1 MKAEKP
7 VQNDRPILFDFAE
20 RSVELLLQEDPA
32 LYDLIEEEYR
42 RQQHSLAMVAS
53 CSPAHP
59 SVLFCEGSFTSNVTA
74 EGYPN
79 ARYHAGCKYVDQF
92 EQLAIDRAKAAF
104 SAEYAN
110 VQPHSASTANQI
122 VMGSLLAPGDTL
134 MGLDLDCGG
143 HLSHGSKVNVSGRF
157 YNAVSYGLDAD
168 GYIDFEQVERL
179 ADEHRPKLIICG
191 TTAYPR
197 VLDWARFREVADRVD
212 AILLADITHIAGL
225 IIAGEHPNPI
235 DVAHITTTCTH
246 KQLYGPRGGLILMG
260 KDKDTVLADGKT
272 TLVDAMQRGVFPF
285 MQGAPIVNSI
295 VAKARALGR
304 SMTPEFTL
312 LAKRIVTLARAFAD
326 SLVRRG
332 ARVMSGGTDNHIVV
346 VDVLTSFNVTGIIAE
361 SALQDCSIIVNKNRI
376 PGDTKSVRI
385 TSGIRVGTNGL
396 AARGF
401 TATEMDRC
409 ADLIGRI
416 LGAVEADG
424 SRKYSL
430 DETQAAGFRGEVEQL
445 CARFPIAGYPGA
457 GHPA

>member
-7 VQNDRPILFDFAE
+7 VPSDRPILFDFAE
-20 RSVELLLQEDPA
+20 RSVELLRQEDPA
-32 LYDLIEEEYR
+32 LYDLVEEEYR
-42 RQQHSLAMVAS
+42 RQQRTLAMVAS

-74 EGYPN
+74 EGYPK
-79 ARYHAGCKYVDQF
+79 ARYHAGCQYVDQF

-104 SAEYAN
+104 DAEYAN

-143 HLSHGSKVNVSGRF
+143 HLSHGSKVNVSGKF
-157 YNAVSYGLDAD
+157 YNAISYGLDES
-168 GYIDFEQVERL
+168 GFIDFDQVARL
-179 ADEHRPKLIICG
+179 AQEHRPKLIICG

-197 VLDWARFREVADRVD
+197 VLDWSRFREIADDVG
-212 AILLADITHIAGL
+212 AILLADVTHIAGL

-260 KDKDTVLADGKT
+260 KDKDFVLPDGKT
-272 TLVDAMQRGVFPF
+272 TLADAMQRGVFPF

-312 LAKRIVTLARAFAD
+312 LAKRIVTLARSFAD
-326 SLVRRG
+326 ALMKRE

-346 VDVLTSFNVTGIIAE
+346 VDVLTSFGVTGIIAE
-361 SALQDCSIIVNKNRI
+361 GALQDCGIIVNKNRI
-376 PGDTKSVRI
+376 PGDTKSVRV
-385 TSGIRVGTNGL
+385 TSGIRIGTNGL
-396 AARGF
+396 AARAF
-401 TATEMDRC
+401 TAAEMDRC
-409 ADLIGRI
+409 ADLVARI
-416 LGAVEADG
+416 LGAVEARG
-424 SRKYSL
+424 SRKYAL
-430 DETQAAGFRGEVEQL
+430 DEARSAAFREEVENL
-445 CARFPIAGYPGA
+445 CARFPIAGYPWEGGGA
-457 GHPA
+457 